1 MTEKKVV
8 YIDLDG
14 VIVDLI
20 GQMKKELSET
30 SKVYED
36 ETDIID
42 DSKTIFINAQPI
54 PHALEAIAEL
64 EKYYDVYILSTAPWH
79 NIHSWSQKRI
89 WVEKYL
95 PSLFKKLI
103 LTHHKEQ
110 LIGDYLIDDRLK
122 NGAAEFRGEHIHI
135 FTDQFP
141 TWQSVLD
148 KLITN
153 KFQNIPNDNDT
164 YVLSN
169 IETKF
174 GELDC
179 VYQIWR
185 FDGIQGSSLIF
196 YKDDINHLAHQE
208 LEHQLRTSAL
218 LTDKTSEITFSTNN
232 SEYLFINFNFDL
244 LD

>member
-20 GQMKKELSET
+20 GQMNIELSET
-30 SKVYED
+30 SKKYND
-36 ETDIID
+36 PTDIID
-42 DSKTIFINAQPI
+42 DSETIFINAKPI
-54 PHALEAIAEL
+54 PQALESIAEL
-64 EKYYDVYILSTAPWH
+64 EKYYDVFILSTAPWH
-79 NIHSWSQKRI
+79 NIHSWSQKRM

-95 PSLFKKLI
+95 PSMFKKLI

-110 LIGDYLIDDRLK
+110 LIGDYLIDDRKK
-122 NGAAEFRGEHIHI
+122 NGASEFKGKHIHI
-135 FTDQFP
+135 FSEHYP

-148 KLITN
+148 ELIN
-153 KFQNIPNDNDT
+153 KKFQNIPDDNGT

-169 IETKF
+169 IQTKF

-179 VYQIWR
+179 VYQVWVY
-185 FDGIQGSSLIF
+185 DLIQGSSLIF
-196 YKDDINHLAHQE
+196 YNDDIKDLSNE
-208 LEHQLRTSAL
+208 DLENLLRSSSL
-218 LTDKTSEITFSTNN
+218 MTDNTSEITFSKENDKYT
-232 SEYLFINFNFDL
+232 FVNFNFEV